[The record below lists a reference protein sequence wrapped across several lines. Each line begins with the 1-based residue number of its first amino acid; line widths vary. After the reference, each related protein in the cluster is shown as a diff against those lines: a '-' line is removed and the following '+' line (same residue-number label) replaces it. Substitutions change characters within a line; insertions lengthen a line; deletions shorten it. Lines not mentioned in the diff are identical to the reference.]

1 MRTTRLLIAA
11 CAALTAATG
20 CDGSKKDN
28 PIPTPTPQIVA
39 RLQGTWM
46 ECKAGTGSNLDV
58 MTFDDL
64 NLNVTPVDF
73 TSSDC
78 TGEGTPRAANEGT
91 IVAGA
96 DVSANLG
103 AVAVTATQ
111 LDIVFSGGTQYTLG
125 YVDTETTPRRFY
137 LGDDTGAND
146 GSTAALRPTA
156 LDATRYLTMGGP
168 YETLLKGAWTTCKTG
183 AGYSNLDTL
192 TFSGLTVSRTG
203 NSYTTEDC
211 TGTPTVMPPGSG
223 TIVLGAAVATTLDT
237 IPVTAIQLDVSMGG
251 TDYTLGYVDFATDP
265 DRLYMGTHTPPN
277 DGSTPALRPTT
288 LDGTRYFTRQ

>member
-1 MRTTRLLIAA
+1 MRATRLVLAA
-11 CAALTAATG
+11 FAALTLAPG
-20 CDGSKKDN
+20 CGGSSKKDT
-28 PIPTPTPQIVA
+28 PVPTPGFETRI
-39 RLQGTWM
+39 QGTWM
-46 ECKAGTGSNLDV
+46 ECKAGTGSNVDV
-58 MTFDDL
+58 MTFDGL
-64 NLNVTPVDF
+64 NLTVTPVYF
-73 TSSDC
+73 ASNDC
-78 TGEGTPRAANEGT
+78 TGEGTPDTSNDGT
-91 IVAGA
+91 IVVGA
-96 DVSANLG
+96 DVTANLG

-111 LDIVFSGGTQYTLG
+111 LDIVFSGGTAYTLG
-125 YVDTETTPRRFY
+125 YVDTEATPRRFY
-137 LGDDTGAND
+137 LGDDTGANK
-146 GSTAALRPTA
+146 GTTPALRPTT

-168 YETLLKGAWTTCKTG
+168 YETLLQGAWSTCKPGTG
-183 AGYSNLDTL
+183 TSNLDML
-192 TFSGLTVSRTG
+192 TFSGLSVSRTG

-211 TGTPTVMPPGSG
+211 TGTPTPMPPGSG